1 MAHAEH
7 QAIPTARSHGRCR
20 RAFVGRTLFTLAVLA
35 LLAWTL
41 QSLVFSGAN
50 FAGTEESAGHTFA
63 AGSVSHTNSHADAF
77 IIDVEPFRPGAS
89 RTQTVTI
96 TGGPDVPAAYTVS
109 RLSVVDEPVG
119 AALSS
124 VLQLRIED
132 VTTATQTLY
141 EGTLADFTVANLGVL
156 ADGEQRVLQFTLT
169 YPAAAATR
177 ELQGASTLVELEF
190 VGVSL

>member
-1 MAHAEH
+1 VSSADVTRH
-7 QAIPTARSHGRCR
+7 RSHRD
-20 RAFVGRTLFTLAVLA
+20 RAATAGKALLSLAVLA

-41 QSLVFSGAN
+41 QSLVFSGAS
-50 FAGTEESAGHTFA
+50 FTDTEISAGHTFT
-63 AGSVSHTNSHADAF
+63 AGSVSHANTHVGAF
-77 IIDVEPFRPGAS
+77 IIDVEPFRPGAV

-109 RLSVVDEPVG
+109 RLSVVDEPVSP
-119 AALSS
+119 ALSS
-124 VLQLRIED
+124 VLVLRVED
-132 VTTATQTLY
+132 VTGAAQTLY
-141 EGTLADFTVANLGVL
+141 EGALADFTVANLGVL
-156 ADGEQRVLQFTLT
+156 ADGDQRVLQFTLT

>member
-1 MAHAEH
+1 MH
-7 QAIPTARSHGRCR
+7 
-20 RAFVGRTLFTLAVLA
+20 RALLSLAVLA

-50 FAGTEESAGHTFA
+50 FSGGEASAGHTFT
-63 AGSVSHTNSHADAF
+63 AGSVSHTNSHAGAF
-77 IIDVEPFRPGAS
+77 IIDVEPFRPGAV

-96 TGGPDVPAAYTVS
+96 TGGPDVPATYTVS
-109 RLSVVDEPVG
+109 RLSVVDEP
-119 AALSS
+119 ASRALSS

-132 VTTATQTLY
+132 VTGAAQTLY
-141 EGTLADFTVANLGVL
+141 DGALADFTVANLGVL
-156 ADGEQRVLQFTLT
+156 ADGDQRVLQFTLT

>member
-1 MAHAEH
+1 MVVH
-7 QAIPTARSHGRCR
+7 
-20 RAFVGRTLFTLAVLA
+20 RAFLSLAVLA

-50 FAGTEESAGHTFA
+50 FSGSEASAGHTFT
-63 AGSVSHTNSHADAF
+63 AGSVSHTNSHAGAF
-77 IIDVEPFRPGAS
+77 IIDVEPFRPGAV

-96 TGGPDVPAAYTVS
+96 TGGPDVPATYTVS
-109 RLSVVDEPVG
+109 RLSVVDEP
-119 AALSS
+119 ASPALSS

-132 VTTATQTLY
+132 VTGAAQTLY
-141 EGTLADFTVANLGVL
+141 EGALADFTVANLGVL
-156 ADGEQRVLQFTLT
+156 ADGDQRVLQFTLT